1 MFVLAASVI
10 LIIPDHAVLSAP
22 DCVAE
27 PKPSI
32 PGHWYYHVDSAT
44 KRKCWFVDH
53 TQEVQRST
61 LPTQISRISK
71 GDTSGPRALDPN
83 ARTGIS
89 AQEPRNPNTRAHSS
103 PAPKRQAE
111 AATVLADCE
120 VQALKVYD
128 DEREAFMKDCMVP
141 MNGDERGRE

>member
-1 MFVLAASVI
+1 VFVLAASVI
-10 LIIPDHAVLSAP
+10 LIIPHHEVLSAP
-22 DCVAE
+22 DCVTE

-32 PGHWYYHVDSAT
+32 SGHWYYHVDSVT

-53 TQEVQRST
+53 TREVQRST
-61 LPTQISRISK
+61 LPTQPSPRSK
-71 GDTSGPRALDPN
+71 GDTSAPRAVDPN
-83 ARTGIS
+83 ATSGKL
-89 AQEPRNPNTRAHSS
+89 AQEQRNPNTRSHSS

-128 DEREAFMKDCMVP
+128 DERKAFMKDCI
-141 MNGDERGRE
+141 GADER

>member
-1 MFVLAASVI
+1 MSRTRALCVLAASVV
-10 LIIPDHAVLSAP
+10 LTVPHHAVLSAP
-22 DCVAE
+22 DCVTE

-32 PGHWYYHVDSAT
+32 SGHWYYHVDSVT

-53 TQEVQRST
+53 TEVQRST
-61 LPTQISRISK
+61 PPTQISPTPK

-83 ARTGIS
+83 AKSGKS
-89 AQEPRNPNTRAHSS
+89 AQEQRNPNTRAHSS

-128 DEREAFMKDCMVP
+128 DEKKAFMKDCI
-141 MNGDERGRE
+141 GADER